1 MRPSTVLLTS
11 SHDREGFD
19 CGHPLLNGY
28 LHSYA
33 LQDMKRRVCRIYVLN
48 SPEST
53 IKGFYTLSATSLCF
67 ESIPDDLKKR
77 LPKYPLP
84 AVLIGRLAVD
94 QKFQKQG
101 LGRHLLMDALY
112 RIVLAEESIGI
123 YAAAVDAKDE
133 QARAFYERYGF
144 VSFKDQPLKLFLPLS
159 TAKQA
164 LLED

>member
-1 MRPSTVLLTS
+1 
-11 SHDREGFD
+11 
-19 CGHPLLNGY
+19 
-28 LHSYA
+28 
-33 LQDMKRRVCRIYVLN
+33 
-48 SPEST
+48 
-53 IKGFYTLSATSLCF
+53 
-67 ESIPDDLKKR
+67 
-77 LPKYPLP
+77 
-84 AVLIGRLAVD
+84 
-94 QKFQKQG
+94 
-101 LGRHLLMDALY
+101 MDALY